1 MIKQAHPS
9 EGVLVFYP
17 SDPYYYGMPR
27 LYEDAEL
34 PDGVDLYDLED
45 FDTHRN
51 LIFND
56 AKNALEKQ
64 FPKEHNGV
72 RMELS
77 DVKYVDPERYS
88 ISDQKRALHEDKYL
102 MRRLRGKLKL
112 TDTKT
117 GELLD
122 EKDMTLMRVPYLTDR
137 GTFIRSGNEWASI
150 AQQRLLPGAYS
161 RYQNN
166 GDLETQFNV
175 RPGTGNA
182 FRVQLNPETAQY
194 KFSIAGSELHLY
206 SLLHDIGVS
215 DERMEEG
222 WGKDIL
228 NQNKENYDARVFEKA
243 YNKIVPEWDRKNN
256 PGRSREE
263 KVELIKNALD
273 RSQVATNVVKKTL
286 PSLFNM
292 KKRADWVA
300 HGEAIEKVAN
310 FNKDDLKDV
319 ATYINAV
326 SGTNIDTDASRDV
339 LENQIKNVVRTGHI
353 SQSNPDTSNP
363 GVALVQ
369 QMNMKRVLDKINNT
383 YAASM

>member
-1 MIKQAHPS
+1 M
-9 EGVLVFYP
+9 LVFYLL
-17 SDPYYYGMPR
+17 DLYHYGMPR
-27 LYEDAEL
+27 MYEDAEL
-34 PDGVDLYDLED
+34 PDGVELYDLED

-51 LIFND
+51 LIFDD
-56 AKNALEKQ
+56 AKKAMENQ

-88 ISDQKRALHEDKYL
+88 IKDQKRALHEDKFL
-102 MRRLRGKLKL
+102 MRRLRGKVKL
-112 TDTKT
+112 TDSST
-117 GELLD
+117 GALLD
-122 EKDMTLMRVPYLTDR
+122 EKDVTLMRVPYLTDR

-206 SLLHDIGVS
+206 SLMHDIGVS

-228 NQNKENYDARVFEKA
+228 AQNKENYDARVFEKA

-263 KVELIKNALD
+263 KIELIKNALD

-292 KKRADWVA
+292 KKRATWVEA
-300 HGEAIEKVAN
+300 GELMEKVAN
-310 FNKDDLKDV
+310 LTRSDLEDI
-319 ATYINAV
+319 AIYINSV
-326 SGTNIDTDASRDV
+326 SGTNIDTTVDKLS
-339 LENQIKNVVRTGHI
+339 LEEQIKNVVRTGHEY
-353 SQSNPDTSNP
+353 QSNPDTSNP

-369 QMNMKRVLDKINNT
+369 QMNMKRSLDKIRNAVNST
-383 YAASM
+383 M

>member
-1 MIKQAHPS
+1 
-9 EGVLVFYP
+9 
-17 SDPYYYGMPR
+17 MPR
-27 LYEDAEL
+27 LYEDAEM
-34 PDGVDLYDLED
+34 PDGVELYDLED
-45 FDTHRN
+45 FDTHRD

-56 AKNALEKQ
+56 AKTAMEKQ

-88 ISDQKRALHEDKYL
+88 ISDQKRALHDDKYL
-102 MRRLRGKLKL
+102 MRRLRGKITLKDA
-112 TDTKT
+112 DT
-117 GELLD
+117 GDVLD
-122 EKDMTLMRVPYLTDR
+122 EKSMTLMRVPYLTNR

-150 AQQRLLPGAYS
+150 SQQRLLPGAYS
-161 RYQNN
+161 RFQNN

-182 FRVQLNPETAQY
+182 FRVQFNPETAQY

-222 WGKDIL
+222 WGSAIL
-228 NQNKENYDARVFEKA
+228 GQNKENYDARVFEKA
-243 YNKIVPEWDRKNN
+243 YNKIVPEWDRKKN

-273 RSQVATNVVKKTL
+273 RSQVATNVVKRTL
-286 PSLFNM
+286 PSLFNI
-292 KKRADWVA
+292 KKRASWVEA
-300 HGEAIEKVAN
+300 GEAIEKVAN
-310 FNKDDLKDV
+310 MSKRTLENI
-319 ATYINAV
+319 ATYINAT
-326 SGTNIDTDASRDV
+326 SDANINIEGSRDT
-339 LENQIKNVVRTGHI
+339 LEEQIRNAVTTGHALLNGDI
-353 SQSNPDTSNP
+353 DTSNP

-369 QMNMKRVLDKINNT
+369 QMNMKRILDKINST
-383 YAASM
+383 RA

>member
-1 MIKQAHPS
+1 
-9 EGVLVFYP
+9 
-17 SDPYYYGMPR
+17 MPR
-27 LYEDAEL
+27 MYEDAEL
-34 PDGVDLYDLED
+34 PDGVELYDLED

-51 LIFND
+51 LIFKD
-56 AKNALEKQ
+56 AKESMEKQ

-72 RMELS
+72 RMELK
-77 DVKYVDPERYS
+77 DVDYVDPEHYS
-88 ISDQKRALHEDKYL
+88 ISDQKRALHEDKFL
-102 MRRLRGKLKL
+102 MRRLRGTITLK
-112 TDTKT
+112 DAKT
-117 GELLD
+117 GDVLD
-122 EKDMTLMRVPYLTDR
+122 EKVTTLMRVPYLTDR

-182 FRVQLNPETAQY
+182 FRIQLNPETAQY

-222 WGKDIL
+222 WGKDML
-228 NQNKENYDARVFEKA
+228 EQNKENYDARVLEKA

-273 RSQVATNVVKKTL
+273 RSQVASNVVKKTL

-292 KKRADWVA
+292 KKRADWVEV
-300 HGEAIEKVAN
+300 GELMCKVAN
-310 FNKDDLKDV
+310 LTKSDLEDI
-319 ATYINAV
+319 ALYINRISDV
-326 SGTNIDTDASRDV
+326 SIDVEASKKD
-339 LENQIKNVVRTGHI
+339 LEEQIKNVVRTGFED
-353 SQSNPDTSNP
+353 QGGTYADTDNV
-363 GVALVQ
+363 GVALIR
-369 QMNMKRVLDKINNT
+369 QMQMKRALDKIRSTVGNV
-383 YAASM
+383 

>member
-1 MIKQAHPS
+1 M
-9 EGVLVFYP
+9 
-17 SDPYYYGMPR
+17 
-27 LYEDAEL
+27 YEDAEL
-34 PDGVDLYDLED
+34 PDGVELYDLED

-51 LIFND
+51 LIFKD
-56 AKNALEKQ
+56 AKESMEKQ

-72 RMELS
+72 RMELK
-77 DVKYVDPERYS
+77 DVDYADPERYS
-88 ISDQKRALHEDKYL
+88 IRDQKRALHEDKFL
-102 MRRLRGKLKL
+102 MRRLRGTITLK
-112 TDTKT
+112 DAKT
-117 GELLD
+117 GEVLD
-122 EKDMTLMRVPYLTDR
+122 EKATTLMRVPYLTDR

-228 NQNKENYDARVFEKA
+228 AQNKENYDARVFEKA

-273 RSQVATNVVKKTL
+273 RSQIATNVAKKTL

-292 KKRADWVA
+292 KKRAAWVSA
-300 HGEAIEKVAN
+300 GELMEKVAN
-310 FNKDDLKDV
+310 LNKEDLENI
-319 ATYINAV
+319 AHYIN
-326 SGTNIDTDASRDV
+326 GTAGTSINVNATKSE
-339 LENQIKNVVRTGHI
+339 LEEQIRLVVKDGYDPQNADKIKN
-353 SQSNPDTSNP
+353 NN

-369 QMNMKRVLDKINNT
+369 QMNMKRALDKIRNKVGT
-383 YAASM
+383 V

>member
-1 MIKQAHPS
+1 
-9 EGVLVFYP
+9 VLVFYL
-17 SDPYYYGMPR
+17 SDPYHYGMPR
-27 LYEDAEL
+27 MYEDAEL
-34 PDGVDLYDLED
+34 PDGAELYDLED

-51 LIFND
+51 LIFED
-56 AKNALEKQ
+56 AKSALEKQ

-102 MRRLRGKLKL
+102 MRRLRGKLRL

-228 NQNKENYDARVFEKA
+228 SQNKENYDARVFEKA

-263 KVELIKNALD
+263 KIELIKNALD

-292 KKRADWVA
+292 KKRAAWLQA
-300 HGEAIEKVAN
+300 GEAMEKIAN
-310 FNKDDLKDV
+310 FNRHDLEDI

-326 SGTNIDTDASRDV
+326 SGTSIDINVNKAA
-339 LENQIKNVVRTGHI
+339 LEEQIKNVIRTGHEV
-353 SQSNPDTSNP
+353 QSNPDTSNP

-369 QMNMKRVLDKINNT
+369 QMNMKRVLDKIK
-383 YAASM
+383 MQ

>member
-1 MIKQAHPS
+1 
-9 EGVLVFYP
+9 
-17 SDPYYYGMPR
+17 MPK

-34 PDGVDLYDLED
+34 PDGVELYDLED

-56 AKNALEKQ
+56 AKSALEKQ

-72 RMELS
+72 RMELT
-77 DVKYVDPERYS
+77 DVKYTDPENYS
-88 ISDQKRALHEDKYL
+88 LREQKQALHDDKYL
-102 MRRLRGKLKL
+102 MRRLRGTLSLK
-112 TDTKT
+112 DADT

-122 EKDMTLMRVPYLTDR
+122 EKPITLMRVPYLTDR

-150 AQQRLLPGAYS
+150 SQQRLLPGAYS

-215 DERMEEG
+215 DERMLDG
-222 WGKDIL
+222 WGKEVFEI
-228 NQNKENYDARVFEKA
+228 NKDKYDARVFEKA

-263 KVELIKNALD
+263 KIELIKNALD

-286 PSLFNM
+286 PSLFDM
-292 KKRADWVA
+292 KKRAAWRDA
-300 HGEAIEKVAN
+300 GEVMEKVAN
-310 FNKDDLKDV
+310 LSKTDLEDV
-319 ATYINAV
+319 AHYINAV
-326 SGTNIDTDASRDV
+326 SDTQIDTSGGKDS
-339 LENQIKNVVRTGHI
+339 LEAQIKNVVRTGYE
-353 SQSNPDTSNP
+353 QTTNDVDLSNP
-363 GVALVQ
+363 GVALVR
-369 QMNMKRVLDKINNT
+369 QMHMKHVMDRIKKKLNL
-383 YAASM
+383 A